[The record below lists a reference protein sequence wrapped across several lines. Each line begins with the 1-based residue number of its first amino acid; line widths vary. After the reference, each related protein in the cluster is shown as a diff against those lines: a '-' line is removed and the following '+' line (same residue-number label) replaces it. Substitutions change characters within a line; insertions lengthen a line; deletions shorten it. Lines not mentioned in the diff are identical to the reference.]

1 MTAAL
6 LRIIIFA
13 IIGLAI
19 AWGVRKIWRD
29 WSSLFRKEEEDAK
42 ALRRARD
49 LEERKRPD
57 VIDLKR
63 GDDGTFRPDRE
74 DHSDK
79 RH

>member
-6 LRIIIFA
+6 LRIIVFA

-29 WSSLFRKEEEDAK
+29 WSSLFRKEEEDDK
-42 ALRRARD
+42 ARRRARD
-49 LEERKRPD
+49 LAERQRPD

-74 DHSDK
+74 DQTDK